1 VQGTSP
7 FCVAATE
14 LACIK
19 VTLQRGTEEEIKIGH
34 MPFLLYALH
43 EENNKRVD
51 G

>member
-1 VQGTSP
+1 
-7 FCVAATE
+7 
-14 LACIK
+14 
-19 VTLQRGTEEEIKIGH
+19 VTLQRGTEEEIKIGY